1 GATMFRHLDRL
12 REGDVFY
19 VKVFGKKHVYKI
31 IGREI
36 INPNQVD
43 KLNVVKG
50 KDKVTLLTCEPY
62 TSSKYRLL
70 VYGERVESEQK
81 EMKRLKKSVVEVRS
95 YETRDIFIKLACGI
109 VGFIVICIGLYGLLK
124 RK

>member
-1 GATMFRHLDRL
+1 MFRHLDQL
-12 REGDVFY
+12 SDGDVFY
-19 VKVFGKKHVYKI
+19 VKVFGKQHVYKI

-81 EMKRLKKSVVEVRS
+81 EMERLKRV
-95 YETRDIFIKLACGI
+95 
-109 VGFIVICIGLYGLLK
+109 
-124 RK
+124 